1 MAKCLFSSVFSV
13 KALAG
18 EGPCRGFFHDCK
30 TLRNLREPSFEALA
44 PGAAPP
50 PPRGPQLR
58 HRRRE
63 PGGQLPRVRGLLAGQ
78 VPHPGGG
85 QLLQQH
91 AGPRHHR
98 DQGLRG
104 RHVSGV

>member
-1 MAKCLFSSVFSV
+1 MEKVPLTFASATHFLLVGALSVIAK
-13 KALAG
+13 
-18 EGPCRGFFHDCK
+18 
-30 TLRNLREPSFEALA
+30 LRESSFEALA

-63 PGGQLPRVRGLLAGQ
+63 PGGQLPRIRGLLAGQ

-91 AGPRHHR
+91 ARPRHHR
-98 DQGLRG
+98 DRGLRG